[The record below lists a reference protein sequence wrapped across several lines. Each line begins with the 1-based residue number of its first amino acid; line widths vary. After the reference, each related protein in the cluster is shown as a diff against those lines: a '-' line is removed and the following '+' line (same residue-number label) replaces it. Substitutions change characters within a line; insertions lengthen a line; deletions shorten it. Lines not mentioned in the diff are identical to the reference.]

1 MSRIILYQIMFFI
14 TLVVALSSNVFIK
27 ESGFYFIIIH
37 MIAGFFLVG
46 RDLVRLLS
54 PISLIYFYTIISL
67 AGGSWGF
74 GKGYIITDSM
84 QATFNSWEL
93 ANLSLG
99 IFLLSLTVFLIVG
112 ERFIPKNISGIKLK
126 QISFSRLLLAALIF
140 TPFFFID
147 LNLDIVGGG
156 GDLSTIPKTLFALFF
171 ILYVQKYPKLLRY
184 ISYLAII
191 IFLATIS
198 IHEKREAFFLLL
210 PILFLESLKGSL
222 KLNFKNSMGI
232 LFLAAYSLVLI
243 LAMSIARGYGEY
255 GEFTNIFNTFAYIP
269 AYMSSNFFIG
279 ALLLNIEV
287 GYFYLHGVN
296 AIEIVLQDPTVLSM
310 GSTLIKPLFLFIP
323 RFMFP
328 FKPEQ
333 IIALYTV
340 QYDPAFRAIGGSYP
354 ISVFSEFFWNFHLA
368 GLFLTIFLIIF
379 CYYFY
384 KHLIN
389 SIENFSLSY
398 ILLYLVCYFN
408 ILMLARGSGLDMYFL
423 FIILSAFFIMIY
435 SLMDSFL
442 ISDSS

>member
-1 MSRIILYQIMFFI
+1 M
-14 TLVVALSSNVFIK
+14 K
-27 ESGFYFIIIH
+27 
-37 MIAGFFLVG
+37 
-46 RDLVRLLS
+46 
-54 PISLIYFYTIISL
+54 
-67 AGGSWGF
+67 
-74 GKGYIITDSM
+74 K
-84 QATFNSWEL
+84 
-93 ANLSLG
+93 
-99 IFLLSLTVFLIVG
+99 
-112 ERFIPKNISGIKLK
+112 
-126 QISFSRLLLAALIF
+126 
-140 TPFFFID
+140 
-147 LNLDIVGGG
+147 
-156 GDLSTIPKTLFALFF
+156 
-171 ILYVQKYPKLLRY
+171 
-184 ISYLAII
+184 
-191 IFLATIS
+191 
-198 IHEKREAFFLLL
+198 
-210 PILFLESLKGSL
+210 
-222 KLNFKNSMGI
+222 
-232 LFLAAYSLVLI
+232 LI
-243 LAMSIARGYGEY
+243 L
-255 GEFTNIFNTFAYIP
+255 
-269 AYMSSNFFIG
+269 
-279 ALLLNIEV
+279 
-287 GYFYLHGVN
+287 
-296 AIEIVLQDPTVLSM
+296 
-310 GSTLIKPLFLFIP
+310 LFLFIP